1 MINELRIATDLA
13 RSSGKPE
20 LIEYSFETNKGSIS
34 VLAELV
40 VSGTS
45 VTLNDVCIYPESTM
59 KIKRGAVLRE
69 LLDQKTLLITALAS
83 GSSVRPNIGNPN
95 ENSKTKPPLALVKLF
110 KLLDRHPDLLNT
122 VRAA

>member
-69 LLDQKTLLITALAS
+69 LLDQKTLLITALQELGFVDIHLLGYRA
-83 GSSVRPNIGNPN
+83 
-95 ENSKTKPPLALVKLF
+95 ENSSSAKPGKVVKIIRG
-110 KLLDRHPDLLNT
+110 KRP
-122 VRAA
+122 